1 MFATDRRTNLLEWFV
16 FAVVIV
22 WCVVALVVV

>member
-1 MFATDRRTNLLEWFV
+1 MPAADGRTNLLEWFV

-22 WCVVALVVV
+22 WCVIALVVL

>member
-1 MFATDRRTNLLEWFV
+1 MLADDRLSTLLEWFV
-16 FAVVIV
+16 FAVVVV

>member
-1 MFATDRRTNLLEWFV
+1 MFTADSRTSLLEWFV

>member
-16 FAVVIV
+16 FVVVIV
-22 WCVVALVVV
+22 WCVIALVVV

>member
-1 MFATDRRTNLLEWFV
+1 MFTAGSRTSLLEWFV

-22 WCVVALVVV
+22 WCVIALVLV